1 MCNFFYKNIES
12 NFCFIILPLQ
22 GSRDNMSIII
32 IALPGAPKPT
42 PEAIEAETEL
52 NQKIYELI
60 KGCYCF
66 KCLNRCYH
74 YVRKR
79 TKL

>member
-1 MCNFFYKNIES
+1 M
-12 NFCFIILPLQ
+12 LLQ

-32 IALPGAPKPT
+32 IVFPGGPQPT
-42 PEAIEAETEL
+42 TEAIQAESEL

-66 KCLNRCYH
+66 KSFRLLH
-74 YVRKR
+74 
-79 TKL
+79 